1 MTLDCDNDSN
11 VILAI
16 KDSGIGIPK
25 EKLKGLFSQFTKSSK
40 VGIEEERVTGLG
52 LSIVRNLI
60 KKHHGSIE
68 GESEPNKG
76 STFRVIL
83 PKN

>member
-1 MTLDCDNDSN
+1 VTLDCDNDSN

-40 VGIEEERVTGLG
+40 VGIEEERVTGLDCP
-52 LSIVRNLI
+52 LS
-60 KKHHGSIE
+60 E
-68 GESEPNKG
+68 
-76 STFRVIL
+76 T
-83 PKN
+83 